1 MCIHKYITDKEIH
14 YISTSYIKSLLKI
27 SSIECVISPNQNIS
41 LRDKQFA
48 EAGHMA
54 SVNAAH
60 SHSEGKPCTYFYIQY
75 FYFYLLVS
83 DVA

>member
-1 MCIHKYITDKEIH
+1 MHSSE
-14 YISTSYIKSLLKI
+14 SEFSLVCPIVDLTWFFTLDRVEKD
-27 SSIECVISPNQNIS
+27 NIS

-54 SVNAAH
+54 RVNAAH

-83 DVA
+83 DVT

>member
-1 MCIHKYITDKEIH
+1 M
-14 YISTSYIKSLLKI
+14 KI
-27 SSIECVISPNQNIS
+27 SSIEYVISPNQNIS

-54 SVNAAH
+54 RVNAAH

-83 DVA
+83 DVT